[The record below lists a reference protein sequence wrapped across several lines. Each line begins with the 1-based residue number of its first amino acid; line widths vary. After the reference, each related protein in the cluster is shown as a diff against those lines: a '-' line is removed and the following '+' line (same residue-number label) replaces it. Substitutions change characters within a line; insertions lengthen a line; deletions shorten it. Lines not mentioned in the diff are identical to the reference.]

1 MRLNSVPQRTMTHES
16 CMPVVVAPQ
25 RLPTAGACEARTMP
39 DGASGLA
46 PTAGEQWRGQCR
58 ANGRSASVHV
68 LVSLWHQHNNSGGA
82 VAAQAGSARALSDFA
97 GDSRLRAPSYPISK
111 PVFSS
116 GGGLAYTKY
125 TCDKDQSR
133 NKSMTG
139 TRGAGMGVVFKQGS
153 SAFVVCVQC
162 RVVADTQILLIAK
175 KLLGAAHRKRPWISV
190 T

>member
-1 MRLNSVPQRTMTHES
+1 MHCS
-16 CMPVVVAPQ
+16 A
-25 RLPTAGACEARTMP
+25 
-39 DGASGLA
+39 
-46 PTAGEQWRGQCR
+46 
-58 ANGRSASVHV
+58 RSACFWHV
-68 LVSLWHQHNNSGGA
+68 RVCTLVENTNTGTS
-82 VAAQAGSARALSDFA
+82 
-97 GDSRLRAPSYPISK
+97 
-111 PVFSS
+111 
-116 GGGLAYTKY
+116 TKY